1 MMGGIIKLSVTLIE
15 TFAVFAFFF
24 SNAHRLLRLF
34 HQQLYT
40 FNQAPFYSPISTA
53 EKVQPEGK
61 FALIYI
67 IPN

>member
-1 MMGGIIKLSVTLIE
+1 MMGRIIKLSVTVIE
-15 TFAVFAFFF
+15 TLAMFA
-24 SNAHRLLRLF
+24 SYNAHMLFRLF

-40 FNQAPFYSPISTA
+40 FNQAPSYSPISTTV
-53 EKVQPEGK
+53 KVLPEGK